1 MPGFFIFT
9 LDDLISDLMD
19 FKNKLYIVVFG
30 TDTKPGRW
38 FDLILLYAILGS
50 ILVVMLESVAEI
62 HNRYGKLLQAIE
74 WAFTIFFTLEYIMR
88 LYIVKN
94 PLKYAASFL
103 GIIDLLAIL
112 PTYLTLF
119 IAGSGYLVVIRA
131 IRLLRV
137 FRILKLTR
145 QIGEAQLL
153 LNALKQ
159 SRHKILVFFGAVST
173 LTIIMGTFMYMIEG
187 GQNGFTSIPRSI
199 YWAIVTITT
208 VGYGD
213 ISPQT
218 ITGQFFAAVLMLMG
232 YAIIAVPTGIVTA
245 EITTSEMEE
254 RARRRQ
260 LQYKSCPVCNTD
272 NHELSAKYCKDCGSE
287 I

>member
-1 MPGFFIFT
+1 
-9 LDDLISDLMD
+9 MD
-19 FKNKLYIVVFG
+19 AKTRLYVIVFG
-30 TDTKPGRW
+30 TDTKAGKW

-50 ILVVMLESVAEI
+50 IVIVMIESVSEVQ
-62 HNRYGKLLQAIE
+62 NKYGNILKAME
-74 WAFTIFFTLEYIMR
+74 WGFTIFFTIEYLLR
-88 LYIVKN
+88 LYIVKK
-94 PLKYAASFL
+94 PLKYATSFL
-103 GIIDLLAIL
+103 GVIDLLAIL

-137 FRILKLTR
+137 FRILKLSR

-153 LNALKQ
+153 LKALKQ
-159 SRHKILVFFGAVST
+159 SRHKILVFFGAVTT

-218 ITGQFFAAVLMLMG
+218 TLGQFFAAVLMLMG

-254 RARRRQ
+254 RARKRK
-260 LQYKSCPVCNTD
+260 LEYKSCPVCNTD
-272 NHELSAKYCKDCGSE
+272 DHELSAKYCKDCGSE